1 MKLLT
6 STWFEVQDYLK
17 SSDGIIVPT
26 GSVEQHGPIGLIG
39 TDALCVEEI
48 AGEVG
53 RNINALIA
61 PTLAYA
67 PAEFN
72 MEFPGTISI
81 SSELFQELCGQVL
94 SSLARQGFRHIYLLN
109 GHGANLEPLRNL
121 KNSITDVEIELEAGG
136 ILKVSMSYVINIL
149 VIGKVCMLPHLKFQ

>member
-1 MKLLT
+1 MQLLT
-6 STWFEVQDYLK
+6 SSWFEVQNYLK
-17 SSDGIIVPT
+17 SSDGVIVPT

-48 AGEVG
+48 AEKVG
-53 RNINALIA
+53 KNVNALIA

-81 SSELFQELCGQVL
+81 SPELFQEFCGQVL
-94 SSLARQGFRHIYLLN
+94 TSLARQ
-109 GHGANLEPLRNL
+109 
-121 KNSITDVEIELEAGG
+121 
-136 ILKVSMSYVINIL
+136 
-149 VIGKVCMLPHLKFQ
+149 